1 MKKLILGLLIT
12 VAGLSALI
20 GHINQ
25 KDVKTYEPEVTMH
38 RGYIEDVGLP
48 DGPGR

>member
-1 MKKLILGLLIT
+1 MKKIIISLFVIVASLGAI
-12 VAGLSALI
+12 VGHLS
-20 GHINQ
+20 Q
-25 KDVKTYEPEVTMH
+25 KEAKVYEAEVTMH